1 MDGTAP
7 SERVLLVDDEPV
19 VLDALSR
26 FLRRANF
33 EIVEANSVV
42 GALDELMGAARSNNP
57 FQHAVVD
64 LVLKDGD
71 GEDVVRACESLSPRP
86 NIIVLSGNI
95 DSRRALTLTGRC
107 LYLPKPVAAATLV
120 DALRRRRDP
129 IGIFVQTY
137 GLTDR
142 ERDALIAAVHGLGNE
157 EAAALLGV
165 SKEAL
170 RKRWRHI
177 CKKTECGGQQRVLAK
192 IIRELNDPPARSSGL
207 YPTAMP
213 VSEPSPSSPDT
224 PPPSVKSTQLREKP
238 RRGNRSARG

>member
-1 MDGTAP
+1 MESVGAT
-7 SERVLLVDDEPV
+7 ERVLLVDDEPV

-42 GALDELMGAARSNNP
+42 TALDELMSAARQNQP

-71 GEDVVRACESLSPRP
+71 GEDVVRACESLTPRP

-129 IGIFVQTY
+129 IGLFCEAY
-137 GLTDR
+137 DLT
-142 ERDALIAAVHGLGNE
+142 
-157 EAAALLGV
+157 
-165 SKEAL
+165 
-170 RKRWRHI
+170 
-177 CKKTECGGQQRVLAK
+177 
-192 IIRELNDPPARSSGL
+192 P
-207 YPTAMP
+207 
-213 VSEPSPSSPDT
+213 
-224 PPPSVKSTQLREKP
+224 
-238 RRGNRSARG
+238 

>member
-1 MDGTAP
+1 MEAAAP
-7 SERVLLVDDEPV
+7 TERVLLVDDEPV

-33 EIVEANSVV
+33 EIVEATSVV
-42 GALDELMGAARSNNP
+42 TALDELMSSARRNQP

-86 NIIVLSGNI
+86 NIVVLSGNI

-129 IGIFVQTY
+129 IGMFVETY
-137 GLTDR
+137 GLTAR
-142 ERDALIAAVHGLGNE
+142 ERDALVAAVHGLGNE
-157 EAAALLGV
+157 EAATLLGV

-213 VSEPSPSSPDT
+213 VESSSPT
-224 PPPSVKSTQLREKP
+224 PPPPSVRATGAREK